1 VLVAFFL
8 FATGAAAQQR
18 EVTGRVTT
26 ADGATAIPGA
36 TVTIAGTGVGALT
49 DASGN
54 FRITV
59 PPGPVVLQV
68 RSIGYSSRDVTV
80 PANQNTVAI
89 QLEVDVLR
97 LDELVVTGRATAIS
111 RRNLANAVSK
121 VSAEQVERVPAES
134 IEKALQGK
142 VAGAIIET
150 NSGAPGGGVQ
160 VRLRGVTTING
171 DADPLYVVD
180 GIVLSNAAIPSNQ
193 NAVTESSGGSNPS
206 LDQDA
211 VVNRIVDLNPND
223 IESIE
228 ILKGPS
234 AAAIYGAKA
243 ANGVIIITT
252 KRGRPGEAR
261 FNLTQRFGVF
271 DLSNKLGFRTF
282 ETADEAAAAFGNSAR
297 QFFDS
302 SGRPLGVFDHEEE
315 LAGRNPLSHE
325 TTFSVSG
332 GTEATRYFASGL
344 WKSDGGIIDNTG
356 FDKHGVRLNL
366 DQRLGDRVDI
376 TLNSNVLHTLARRG
390 LTNNDNSG
398 TSFYMVFPFTPNF
411 VDLRAEPSGSY
422 PDNPFERSNPLQT
435 AALMQND
442 EDVWRLI
449 SSANLNF
456 QALRSGA
463 HSLQLQVVG
472 GIDYF
477 AQDNELVFPPELQF
491 EPNDDGLPGTS
502 LLSKSDDLKLNLSA
516 NLVYSFAPTDA
527 TWQSTTSGGV
537 AFDDD
542 DLNITRIVSRNL
554 IAGKTNVDAG
564 TEITVREIRQ
574 RVKDFGVFL
583 QEDLLML
590 NGRLLLSAGVRADR
604 SSANGEVD
612 QYFFYPKAA
621 GSYRFTEVG
630 SGIDELKLRAA
641 YGQSGNRPL
650 FGQKFTPLTGNRNIQ
665 GLPGLSVVG
674 TTGDPQL
681 EPERQSEIEGGF
693 DAILFGARANL
704 SVTGFQKNITQLLL
718 QRELAPSSGF
728 VLETF
733 NGGEMRVRGI
743 EVQLDANPIRRDRF
757 NWFTTA
763 TFYRDK
769 SKVVALPVP
778 TFRTGGFGT
787 ALGAYEIA
795 EGNSATQIVANV
807 AEGDSTVVR
816 PVGDANPDFRV
827 GFSNEL
833 TIGPVN
839 LFGLFEWS
847 QGGTIINLTKLL
859 FDFGQNTADYDT
871 DPQYVGNIGPL
882 VIDDT
887 LTLGERRVT
896 GFGVETRPYIESA
909 TFLKLRE
916 LTLAYAVPEN
926 VVRSLFA
933 GSVTSARLA
942 LSGRNL
948 LTWTDYTGLDPEV
961 SNFGN
966 QPIARNIDV
975 APFPPSRSF
984 WLSIDVAF

>member
-1 VLVAFFL
+1 L
-8 FATGAAAQQR
+8 ATGAAAQQR

-26 ADGATAIPGA
+26 GDGATAIPGA

-54 FRITV
+54 FRINV
-59 PPGPVVLQV
+59 PQGPVVLQV

-111 RRNLANAVSK
+111 RRNLANAVAK
-121 VSAEQVERVPAES
+121 VSAEEVERVPAES

-193 NAVTESSGGSNPS
+193 NAITESASGSNPS

-234 AAAIYGAKA
+234 AAAIYGSKA

-252 KRGRPGEAR
+252 KRGRPGDAR

-344 WKSDGGIIDNTG
+344 WKSDEGIIDNTG
-356 FDKHGVRLNL
+356 FDKHGIRLNL
-366 DQRLGDRVDI
+366 DQRLGERVDV
-376 TLNSNVLHTLARRG
+376 TLNTNVLHTLAQRG

-411 VDLRAEPSGSY
+411 VDLREGAGGSY

-449 SSANLNF
+449 SSANVNF

-463 HSLQLQVVG
+463 HGLQLQVVG

-516 NLVYSFAPTDA
+516 NLVYSFAPADA

-564 TEITVREIRQ
+564 TEITVKEIRE
-574 RVKDFGVFL
+574 RVKDLGAFL

-604 SSANGEVD
+604 SSANGDVNK
-612 QYFFYPKAA
+612 YYYYPKAA
-621 GSYRFTEVG
+621 GSYRFTELG

-650 FGQKFTPLTGNRNIQ
+650 FGDKFTPLTGNRNIQ

-674 TTGDPQL
+674 TTGDPEL
-681 EPERQSEIEGGF
+681 KPERQSEIEGGF

-704 SVTGFQKNITQLLL
+704 QVTAFQKNITDLLL

-728 VLETF
+728 TLETF

-743 EVQLDANPIRRDRF
+743 EVALDANPIRTESF
-757 NWFTTA
+757 NWFTAA

-778 TFRTGGFGT
+778 AFRTGGFGT
-787 ALGAYEIA
+787 SLGAYEIA

-827 GFSNEL
+827 GLSNEL
-833 TIGPVN
+833 TLGPLN

-847 QGGTIINLTKLL
+847 QGGTIVNLTRLL
-859 FDFGQNTADYDT
+859 FDFGQNTEDYDT
-871 DPQYVGNIGPL
+871 DPQFVGNIGPL
-882 VIDDT
+882 EINDT
-887 LTLGERRVT
+887 LTLGERRVS

-909 TFLKLRE
+909 TYLKLRE

-926 VVRSLFA
+926 VVRSLFG

-961 SNFGN
+961 SNFSN